1 MLRLNRILKSLG
13 RTQSDLARH
22 VKLSA
27 ASISLINNY
36 DAWPRTLNRDA
47 LRAQILGYLREAG
60 ADEADLAVALEP
72 MELTPSARK
81 GRAGDPPADGDSSDA
96 ALCEATSPLTIR
108 KDLSMLLRKHTLTRE
123 ARQHFRIT
131 RDPFTDEME
140 TEADVFLSDDIR
152 AVRAAMRQTARH
164 GGMLAV
170 IAESGG
176 GKSTLRH
183 DLVEWINT
191 TREPVT
197 VIEPYVLGMED
208 SDQKGKALKSI
219 DITGSVIRAVSPG
232 TSLRVSQQDRAAQM
246 HSILK
251 SSAQIG
257 RKHVLMIE
265 EAHCLATPTLKHLKR
280 FYELQDG
287 FKKLLSIILI
297 GQTELEWKLSEHN
310 PEVREVVQRCEKV
323 ALPPLDNH
331 IEAYLRHKLGRV
343 DMRFDDVFEADAV
356 DEIRN
361 RLRTSV
367 TEHVRGQRAT
377 RMQSLCY
384 PLAVNNLVSAALNE
398 AVKIGAPKVSG
409 ALIAAAVRA
418 E

>member
-1 MLRLNRILKSLG
+1 MLNLSRTLTALG
-13 RTQSDLARH
+13 RNQSELARYLK
-22 VKLSA
+22 VSRA
-27 ASISLINNY
+27 TVSLINAY
-36 DAWPRTLNRDA
+36 GQWPRTMPTGPLQKRICDF
-47 LRAQILGYLREAG
+47 LRLAG
-60 ADEADLAVALEP
+60 ADQKAIDEAFMP
-72 MELTPSARK
+72 MPDVKPIRGTAI
-81 GRAGDPPADGDSSDA
+81 DDPADDEIVVTTTTTT
-96 ALCEATSPLTIR
+96 LK

-131 RDPFTDEME
+131 RDPFTDEMV
-140 TEADVFLSDDIR
+140 TEADVFVSDDIR

-183 DLVEWINT
+183 DLIEWINT
-191 TREPVT
+191 SGEPVT

-208 SDQKGKALKSI
+208 SDQKGKAPKSV
-219 DITGSVIRAVSPG
+219 DITGAVIRAVSPG
-232 TSLRVSQQDRAAQM
+232 TSMRASQQDRASQM
-246 HSILK
+246 HAILR

-323 ALPPLDNH
+323 SLPPLDNH

-343 DMRFDDVFEADAV
+343 EMSFDAVFEADAV

-367 TEHVRGQRAT
+367 TESIRGQRST

-418 E
+418 A